1 MEEPGGIP
9 QQNPAADNTGNGE
22 IPEPTDNP
30 PMPGQMEF
38 SGTTEEPA

>member
-1 MEEPGGIP
+1 MAASGGVPPQGPG
-9 QQNPAADNTGNGE
+9 ADSTGNGE
-22 IPEPTDNP
+22 IPGASDNP